1 MLLLEHLS
9 DLYLNYG
16 DSLVHPVRGFALGGE
31 SFDFQKGPT
40 LMGVINLSPDSWYRE
55 SVCLSPDRAIER
67 GIVLHSQGARILD
80 LGAESTLA
88 HASLADQTEQIQKLT
103 PVIQGLRRAGIPVSV
118 ETYLAPVAHACLQAG
133 ANILNLT
140 GLAQI
145 EEIYPMAA
153 ETGAGVILCYVQGET
168 ARAVKDFE
176 FPTDPIG
183 TLYEYFAR
191 ECERAN
197 RFGVHKLILDPGLGF
212 YYRNLTDG
220 PTRVRY
226 QMDAFLNSFRLRPLG
241 FPICNA
247 LPHAF
252 EFFGEEVRSAEPFFA
267 SLAALGGTHLFR
279 THEVSRVKAVLD
291 TLDAYEPPG
300 RQRKTPSSPD

>member
-9 DLYLNYG
+9 DLYLKHK
-16 DSLVHPVRGFALGGE
+16 DCLVQPVSGFDLGGE
-31 SFDFQKGPT
+31 YFNFQTSPT

-55 SVCLSPDRAIER
+55 SVCLSPERAIER
-67 GIVLHSQGARILD
+67 GIVLHAQGARILD

-88 HASLADQTEQIQKLT
+88 HASLADQAEQCQKLT
-103 PVIQGLRRAGIPVSV
+103 PVIQGLRRAGITVSV
-118 ETYLAPVAHACLQAG
+118 ETYLAPVARACLEAG

-153 ETGAGVILCYVQGET
+153 ENGAGVILCYVQGET

-176 FPTDPIG
+176 IPTDPIG
-183 TLYEYFAR
+183 ALYEYFAR
-191 ECERAN
+191 ECERAS

-226 QMDAFLNSFRLRPLG
+226 QMNAFLNSFRLHPLG

-252 EFFGEEVRSAEPFFA
+252 EFFGEEIRSAEPFFT

-279 THEVSRVKAVLD
+279 THEVSKVKAVLD
-291 TLDAYEPPG
+291 TLDTYEPLG